1 MKAGCG
7 ITGLVLSE
15 LKGKKMVDG
24 LPQVEIPKQL
34 CVECCVSKQ
43 PRNSFK
49 LEIPIKSKRK
59 LEVIY
64 SDVCGPFE
72 VKSLGGNS
80 YFVSFIDE
88 FTRKMWIYL
97 IKQKSEVFNIFK
109 KFKLLSEK

>member
-1 MKAGCG
+1 M
-7 ITGLVLSE
+7 
-15 LKGKKMVDG
+15 
-24 LPQVEIPKQL
+24 
-34 CVECCVSKQ
+34 SKQ

-49 LEIPIKSKRK
+49 SEIPIRSKRK
-59 LEVIY
+59 LKVIY

-72 VKSLGGNS
+72 VKSLGGNN

-109 KFKLLSEK
+109 KFKLLSEKQSDKVIKVLRTDGGGEYNSHEISSIL